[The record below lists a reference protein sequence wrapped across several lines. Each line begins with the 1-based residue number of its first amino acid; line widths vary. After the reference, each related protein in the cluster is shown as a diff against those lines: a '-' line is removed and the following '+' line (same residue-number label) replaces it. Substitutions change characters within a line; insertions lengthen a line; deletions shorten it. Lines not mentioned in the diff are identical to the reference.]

1 MRISDSEKALPR
13 RSASSSTHRKNFF
26 KKFFRTLT
34 RHFAIVSTLLRSSW
48 HALCNEDL
56 TRAHREFQQ
65 ARKDSHMADA
75 AKNKKAWQQKATDA
89 AGRDWTKPR
98 RPQLKDGEV

>member
-1 MRISDSEKALPR
+1 MTEE
-13 RSASSSTHRKNFF
+13 RK
-26 KKFFRTLT
+26 
-34 RHFAIVSTLLRSSW
+34 
-48 HALCNEDL
+48 DL
-56 TRAHREFQQ
+56 DREFQQ